1 MARVT
6 VKMSS
11 AGARQLMNSAE
22 VQQLLLEH
30 ARDVA
35 ARAGEGFDSDVQPGR
50 NRAHAMVKST
60 DYESMRRQATDN
72 VLLKA
77 IGGGG

>member
-1 MARVT
+1 MARIT
-6 VKMSS
+6 VKMDS
-11 AGARQLMNSAE
+11 AGARELMNSTE

-30 ARDVA
+30 AQHVA
-35 ARAGEGFDSDVQPGR
+35 SRAGSGFVADVRPGQK
-50 NRAHAMVKST
+50 RAHAMVKST

-77 IGGGG
+77 IGGRG

>member
-1 MARVT
+1 MARTT

-30 ARDVA
+30 AREVA
-35 ARAGEGFDSDVQPGR
+35 ARAGAGFEADVQPGR

-77 IGGGG
+77 IGGRG

>member
-1 MARVT
+1 MARIT

-11 AGARQLMNSAE
+11 AGARQLMNSPE
-22 VQQLLLEH
+22 VQDMLLE
-30 ARDVA
+30 RGERVA
-35 ARAGEGFDSDVQPGR
+35 ADAGDGFESDVQPGR

-60 DYESMRRQATDN
+60 DYESRRRQATDN

-77 IGGGG
+77 IGAAR